1 MLGHSPGPL
10 APQPSPLRYGGG
22 GAEGPSSTRRA
33 LWGTS
38 GFPGGNGRFV
48 ATPALSLVEQTLRA
62 HQGPKRLSQ
71 APGPAEGAGTGV
83 LSNTCAG
90 GPRWGRLTGDMWA
103 GVTCP
108 LEKPLATVSFL
119 GPPGCSAPP
128 GSRHGMSLAVGHP
141 GAAGGLQEVA
151 CGTGQE
157 LEESLSALVD
167 PEPRHPAGGS
177 WCPEGCPPQRSL
189 PTRPPAPHGRVF
201 EPGAGSGADSAAF
214 SPTPPPTPSPD
225 PSCLWSSDP
234 LSRASQQPRVHWP
247 RARIHGSWVPG
258 HPSFFRG
265 QLAPMGSGSG
275 DAMLS

>member
-90 GPRWGRLTGDMWA
+90 GPRWGRLTGDMRA

-128 GSRHGMSLAVGHP
+128 GSRHGMSLAAGHP

-214 SPTPPPTPSPD
+214 SPTPPPTPGASLLGRRPC
-225 PSCLWSSDP
+225 PSSAPKPGPLPAHQQEVPVRGGGGGWSRP
-234 LSRASQQPRVHWP
+234 HVC
-247 RARIHGSWVPG
+247 PG
-258 HPSFFRG
+258 LGPWAGHRLCPCSE
-265 QLAPMGSGSG
+265 
-275 DAMLS
+275 